1 MQQFKIYVS
10 AASAVGVVRDFVNAR
25 NEQLPALVRGVETE
39 LQLRLFASQDGYEP
53 YPIEQLSNI
62 ASWQWVM
69 DKDFNE
75 ETAYVLVAD
84 NANIRVESVTEKVDD
99 TEYTYTQVS
108 IPLTNTNTVEL
119 DQWLGTE
126 SSKRGLVAELVGYDA
141 DGSSVFVLQLEN
153 FTFRN
158 RLTSSGNP
166 TELPTEYLTEAQVRA
181 VITGTLQHP
190 FEFEFSTDG
199 TSWHTE
205 QTDADLYYRQRI
217 SGIGADW
224 STAIKLIQ
232 GTPGTNGATPQKGV
246 DYWTDDDKAEIK
258 AYVDEAILNGEW

>member
-25 NEQLPALVRGVETE
+25 NEQLPALVRGVEAE

-53 YPIEQLSNI
+53 YPIERLSNI

-75 ETAYVLVAD
+75 ETAYILVAD
-84 NANIRVESVTEKVDD
+84 NANIRAESVTEKVDD

-108 IPLTNTNTVEL
+108 IPLPNTNTVEL

-199 TSWHTE
+199 TDWHAA
-205 QTDADLYYRQRI
+205 QSDADLYYRQRI
-217 SGIGADW
+217 SNINAEW

-246 DYWTDDDKAEIK
+246 DYWTDADKAEIK
-258 AYVDEAILNGEW
+258 TYVDEAILNGEW